1 LPNKPT
7 IAANIFMNGD
17 NIANVRKDLDQSAWE
32 WGVDNALKN
41 LMQIAPFQSSQPV
54 LQQIAQA
61 RKRILIRPAHAGE
74 ETHSD
79 PVAGIDSYDYTTD
92 GVIDATPQGS
102 PPLACAEGP
111 VANRDLTSTP
121 RFRQGDS
128 WDPTRL
134 GTGTGSD
141 VCLYFTSQDHLKE
154 LMKAGGRPDE
164 VLLHELVHSL
174 RMMLGCSFCTS
185 MPDDYDTV
193 EEFHAILIANIY
205 RSECGYTNLRKNHF
219 GKSDLP
225 DPDEGH
231 FYSAY
236 QNTIDTFTHQRE
248 MWVLTHTIATV
259 RCTFNPIRR
268 SLLNPA
274 GQWK

>member
-92 GVIDATPQGS
+92 DVIDATPQGS

-128 WDPTRL
+128 WDPKRL

-174 RMMLGCSFCTS
+174 RMMLGCSFCMS

-205 RSECGYTNLRKNHF
+205 RSECGYTNLARIT
-219 GKSDLP
+219 
-225 DPDEGH
+225 
-231 FYSAY
+231 SAS
-236 QNTIDTFTHQRE
+236 QIFPI
-248 MWVLTHTIATV
+248 LTRGTSI
-259 RCTFNPIRR
+259 RPIRIR
-268 SLLNPA
+268 STPSRTSARCACSPIRLRRYGVHSTQFAALF
-274 GQWK
+274 